1 MKHTSCG
8 MAVSLALA
16 VGAVLAA
23 GTWSSTAAQEQTKEK
38 PKQEQS
44 KPKDQ
49 PADKA
54 KGDTPS
60 SGGAEE
66 VTLSGQV
73 TGGENNVL
81 TVTDEQK
88 AEHKLTVT
96 GETKVTKG
104 GKEASASDL
113 KLNSKVTVQARKGGD
128 GAWTAVSIDIGG
140 E

>member
-1 MKHTSCG
+1 

-23 GTWSSTAAQEQTKEK
+23 GAWSSVGAQEQTKEK

-60 SGGAEE
+60 SETAEE
-66 VTLSGQV
+66 VTVSGQV
-73 TGGENNVL
+73 TGSENNVV

-88 AEHKLTVT
+88 VEHKLTVT

-104 GKEASASDL
+104 G
-113 KLNSKVTVQARKGGD
+113 Q
-128 GAWTAVSIDIGG
+128 
-140 E
+140 